1 MSDSMRF
8 QPEVSEQESATSQF
22 NAPRVRDAGSLL
34 TNLRANLAHHEVV
47 EGKQLSP
54 LMSYLGAWQALRLS
68 RTYADLLNDPEFSQ
82 ACHFF
87 LSDIYAPRD
96 FSQRDHDGQRIY
108 DFMNRFLPE
117 ATLLPL
123 AMALEVNTLTQELDL
138 ALAEAMRAHLPV
150 ADRFDT
156 GQYEEAYRLC
166 DNYARRARQIDLI
179 IELGIHLDRVRRLP
193 FITPSLR
200 VARAPAHRLGW
211 YDMQRFLENGF
222 AALKSLRRVDV
233 FLQHIEVREK
243 AILNRIYGLSG
254 GAPASNPFLVSDGGP
269 PEIVLEGARGDQII

>member
-1 MSDSMRF
+1 MRF
-8 QPEVSEQESATSQF
+8 QPEMSQQESPPSEF
-22 NAPRVRDAGSLL
+22 HAPRVRDAGSLL
-34 TNLRANLAHHEVV
+34 ANLRASLAHHEVV
-47 EGKQLSP
+47 EGQQLSP
-54 LMSYLGAWQALRLS
+54 LMAYLGAWQALRLS

-108 DFMNRFLPE
+108 DFMNRFLPQ

-123 AMALEVNTLTQELDL
+123 AMALEVNALTQELDL
-138 ALAEAMRAHLPV
+138 ALAAAMREHLQV

-156 GQYEEAYRLC
+156 GQYEAAYRLC
-166 DNYARRARQIDLI
+166 DNYDRRARQIDLI
-179 IELGIHLDRVRRLP
+179 IELGTHLDRVRRLP
-193 FITPSLR
+193 FIAPSLR
-200 VARAPAHRLGW
+200 VAKGPAHRFGW
-211 YDMQRFLENGF
+211 HDMQRFLENGF
-222 AALKSLRRVDV
+222 MALKSLRRVDL

-243 AILNRIYGLSG
+243 AILNRIYGLPG

-269 PEIVLEGARGDQII
+269 PEIVLPGARGDQCI